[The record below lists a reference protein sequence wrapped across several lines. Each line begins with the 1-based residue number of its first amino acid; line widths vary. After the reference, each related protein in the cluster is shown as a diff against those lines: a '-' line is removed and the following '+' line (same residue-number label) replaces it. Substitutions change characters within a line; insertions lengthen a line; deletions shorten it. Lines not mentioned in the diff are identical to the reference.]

1 MKKPSRK
8 LKQFPVFKTDEEA
21 EEFVANADLSEYD
34 FSKFKTVQFEF
45 EKKSAR
51 VNMRLPEALI
61 KTVKERARKRGVPY
75 QRYIREMIEL
85 GLSASEKRKAG

>member
-1 MKKPSRK
+1 MKKPIRK
-8 LKQFPVFKTDEEA
+8 LKKIPTFHTDEEA
-21 EEFVANADLSEYD
+21 EEFVATADLSEYD
-34 FSKFKTVQFEF
+34 LSGKLVQFEF

-51 VNMRLPEALI
+51 VNMRLPESLI